1 MPENKHLVLSSFFL
15 KIIAM
20 VAVLSDHIAF
30 VFVSPALFTYDLMRI
45 IGRLAFILFAFF
57 VSEGIVKTRN
67 YDRYLLRLFIMYL
80 VMQALSIVAFSYD
93 SSFAYPNV
101 FATLLAGASF
111 LTYFETKRWKRV
123 YYLVPFIA
131 VMIINYLFYYQ
142 RMSYL
147 KVYTGD
153 YAFYGLAL
161 IIAFYIGR
169 KIALYLYA
177 HYIPAPNEDSENK
190 SNEQNLQKQF
200 VLNVASSVSLLFIT
214 FIWYILSVFSK
225 SSTNMALQSYGLIT
239 IFLLLLYNGKLGYN
253 QKPFRIIYY
262 LFFPVHLI
270 IIALISILI

>member
-1 MPENKHLVLSSFFL
+1 MLQNKHLVLSSFIL

-20 VAVLSDHIAF
+20 VGVLSDHIAF
-30 VFVSPALFTYDLMRI
+30 AFISPALFTYDLMRI

-67 YDRYLLRLFIMYL
+67 HDRYLLRLFIMYL

-93 SSFAYPNV
+93 ATFAYPNV
-101 FATLLAGASF
+101 FATLLAGAS
-111 LTYFETKRWKRV
+111 LLSYFETKRWKRV
-123 YYLVPFIA
+123 YYLLPFIA
-131 VMIINYLFYYQ
+131 VMTLNYLFYYE

-147 KVYTGD
+147 KIYTGD
-153 YAFYGLAL
+153 YAFYGISL
-161 IIAFYIGR
+161 IIAFYVGR

-177 HYIPAPNEDSENK
+177 RYNPALNEDNENE

-200 VLNVASSVSLLFIT
+200 VLNVGSSVSLLFIT

-262 LFFPVHLI
+262 LFFPVHII